1 MKGIVVP
8 LADLLVLKGEA
19 FVLNMASRFSC
30 GGKNSEVEDYLKE
43 TAIRHTTK
51 NTSITHLV
59 MTPDCSDC
67 LAYYTLAMKPVA
79 ISADRL
85 NNRQKKAMYDVSKVR
100 RDNHEFSISAY
111 LIAQLARN
119 FAAPKE
125 WRVTGRDLFVCIFS
139 QIAAIRKQIG
149 GKVVFV
155 EYERDKERLL
165 KFYQD
170 NGFEEFKVPSDEDAK
185 GRLGQ
190 LFYFL
195 PNDSV
200 QQSQTGGLGS

>member
-1 MKGIVVP
+1 M
-8 LADLLVLKGEA
+8 
-19 FVLNMASRFSC
+19 LNMASRFSC

-43 TAIRHTTK
+43 T
-51 NTSITHLV
+51 
-59 MTPDCSDC
+59 
-67 LAYYTLAMKPVA
+67 
-79 ISADRL
+79 
-85 NNRQKKAMYDVSKVR
+85 
-100 RDNHEFSISAY
+100 
-111 LIAQLARN
+111 
-119 FAAPKE
+119 
-125 WRVTGRDLFVCIFS
+125 
-139 QIAAIRKQIG
+139 AIRKQIG